1 MNKIYQKNLP
11 AGKNAGFTLIEL
23 LVVVLI
29 IGILAAVAL
38 PQYQLAVLKAR
49 FTELQTVS
57 SSLSKM
63 IEMYYMA
70 NGEYPKYWGD
80 LDIDIQGCTPSS
92 ASTFTDLVCQKIRID
107 LNANNFVGWDSAE
120 RTGGTNSVAANN
132 QVQYYY
138 YFLNAGNS
146 ADTAGKFRC
155 MGVTETGKKLCKGL
169 CGATA
174 CYLQ

>member
-1 MNKIYQKNLP
+1 MNKIYQKTHP
-11 AGKNAGFTLIEL
+11 AGKSAGFTLIEL

-70 NGEYPKYWGD
+70 NGEYPQYWSD
-80 LDIDIQGCTPSS
+80 LDIDIQGCEETGTSMY
-92 ASTFTDLVCQKIRID
+92 DLICQKIRID
-107 LNANNFVGWDSAE
+107 LNATSFTGWD
-120 RTGGTNSVAANN
+120 GTTRGSDSSLEGNAR
-132 QVQYYY
+132 YEY

-146 ADTAGKFRC
+146 ADVAGKFRC
-155 MGVTETGKKLCKGL
+155 VGKTNIGQKLCKSL

>member
-1 MNKIYQKNLP
+1 MNKIYQKTLP

-63 IEMYYMA
+63 VEMYYMA
-70 NGEYPKYWGD
+70 NGEYPKYWSD
-80 LDIDIQGCTPSS
+80 LDIDIQGCVPAS
-92 ASTFTDLVCQKIRID
+92 ASVLTDLVCQKIRID
-107 LNANNFVGWDSAE
+107 LNADNFVGWDSVE
-120 RTGGTNSVAANN
+120 RTSGTNTVALNN
-132 QVQYYY
+132 KVQYYY
-138 YFLNAGNS
+138 YFLNAGNA
-146 ADTAGKFRC
+146 ADVAGKFRC
-155 MGVTETGKKLCKGL
+155 MGVTDIGRKLCKSL
-169 CGATA
+169 CGAEN
-174 CYLQ
+174 CYL

>member
-1 MNKIYQKNLP
+1 MTKIYQKPFP

-49 FTELQTVS
+49 FTELQTVTS
-57 SSLSKM
+57 QLSKM

-70 NGEYPKYWGD
+70 NGEYPKYWSD
-80 LDIDIQGCTPSS
+80 LDINIQGCEETGSS
-92 ASTFTDLVCQKIRID
+92 TYDLICQKIRID
-107 LNANNFVGWDSAE
+107 LNATNIIGWDSST
-120 RTGGTNSVAANN
+120 RTEDSSYEGENVVYT
-132 QVQYYY
+132 Y
-138 YFLNAGNS
+138 YFLNAGHA
-146 ADTAGKFRC
+146 ADVAGKFKCAPR
-155 MGVTETGKKLCKGL
+155 TETGKKLCKSL
-169 CGATA
+169 CGANT

>member
-1 MNKIYQKNLP
+1 MTKIYQKPFP

-49 FTELQTVS
+49 FTELQTVTS
-57 SSLSKM
+57 QLSKM

-70 NGEYPKYWGD
+70 NGEYPKYWSD
-80 LDIDIQGCTPSS
+80 LDIDIQGCTQEKTTVL
-92 ASTFTDLVCQKIRID
+92 ADLICQKVRID
-107 LNANNFVGWDSAE
+107 LNATNIIGWDSSTRTEDSSYE
-120 RTGGTNSVAANN
+120 RENVVYT
-132 QVQYYY
+132 Y
-138 YFLNAGNS
+138 YFLNAGHA
-146 ADTAGKFRC
+146 ADVAGKFKC
-155 MGVTETGKKLCKGL
+155 APSTETGKKLCKSL
-169 CGATA
+169 CGANT